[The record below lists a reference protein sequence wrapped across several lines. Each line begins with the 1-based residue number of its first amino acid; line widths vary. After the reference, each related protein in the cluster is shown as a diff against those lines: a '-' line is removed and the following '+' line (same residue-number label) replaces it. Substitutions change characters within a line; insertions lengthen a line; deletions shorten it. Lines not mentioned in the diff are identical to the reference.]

1 MKNFFHNISD
11 IVLAIL
17 IVLIASG
24 VIFWRMQ
31 VIMAYPEKVAAE
43 QAAKQAVLEQKQA
56 EAEAQA
62 AAEAAAKAEA
72 EAKAAAEAAAQA
84 EANNAEEPQG

>member
-1 MKNFFHNISD
+1 MRNFLHNISD
-11 IVLAIL
+11 IVLAL
-17 IVLIASG
+17 VIVVVATG

-31 VIMAYPEKVAAE
+31 IIMAYPDKVAAE
-43 QAAKQAVLEQKQA
+43 QAAKQAVLEQQQA

-72 EAKAAAEAAAQA
+72 EKKAAEEAAAAEEGQTT
-84 EANNAEEPQG
+84 EEPEG

>member
-1 MKNFFHNISD
+1 MRNFLHNISD
-11 IVLAIL
+11 IVLAL
-17 IVLIASG
+17 VIVVVATG

-31 VIMAYPEKVAAE
+31 IIMAYPDKVAAE
-43 QAAKQAVLEQKQA
+43 QAAKQAVLEQQQA

-72 EAKAAAEAAAQA
+72 EKKAAEEAKADKNQTT
-84 EANNAEEPQG
+84 EEPEG

>member
-17 IVLIASG
+17 IVAIASG

-31 VIMAYPEKVAAE
+31 IIMDYPEKVAAE

-56 EAEAQA
+56 EADAQA

-72 EAKAAAEAAAQA
+72 KKKAEAEKKAETKAAKT
-84 EANNAEEPQG
+84 EEPQG